1 MSKDHSVQSQQIS
14 DEFSE
19 RTLVARETVY
29 EGRIWNVLHDSV
41 ELSDEGVVIER
52 DYIAHPGA
60 VTVLVIDDDERVLMI
75 NQYRHPVGMRLWELP
90 AGLLD
95 VAGEPP
101 LEAAKRELWEE
112 ADRTAQHW
120 SILTDV
126 FLSPGSSSEAVRIY
140 LARGVALVPED
151 RRHAR
156 TEEEAELITEWV
168 PLDEAVA
175 QVLAGKIHNPTAVIG
190 LLAANAARA
199 AGYAT
204 LRHADEPFTVHPG
217 LRHQ

>member
-1 MSKDHSVQSQQIS
+1 MSKDHSVHSQRIT

-19 RTLVARETVY
+19 RTLLARETVY
-29 EGRIWNVLHDSV
+29 SGRIWHVVHDSV
-41 ELSDEGVVIER
+41 QLSKDGVTIER
-52 DYIAHPGA
+52 DYIVHPGA
-60 VTVLVIDDDERVLMI
+60 VTVLVMDDEDRVLMV

-101 LEAAKRELWEE
+101 VEAAKRELWEE
-112 ADRTAQHW
+112 ADRTAEHW

-140 LARGVALVPED
+140 LARGVKLVPEHL
-151 RRHAR
+151 RHTR
-156 TEEEAELITEWV
+156 TEEEAEMIIQWV
-168 PLDEAVA
+168 PLDDAVA

-190 LLAANAARA
+190 LLAAHAARLSNFSA
-199 AGYAT
+199 
-204 LRHADEPFTVHPG
+204 LRHPDEPFDVHPG
-217 LRHQ
+217 LRNQ

>member
-1 MSKDHSVQSQQIS
+1 MSKDHNVQSQQIS
-14 DEFSE
+14 DELSP

-41 ELSDEGVVIER
+41 ELSDEGAVIER
-52 DYIAHPGA
+52 DYIEHPGA
-60 VTVLVIDDDERVLMI
+60 VTVLVIDESERVLMV

-95 VAGEPP
+95 IAGEPP
-101 LEAAKRELWEE
+101 LDAAKRELWEE
-112 ADRTAQHW
+112 ADRTAQQW

-140 LARGVALVPED
+140 LARGVELVPED
-151 RRHAR
+151 HRHIR
-156 TEEEAELITEWV
+156 TDEEAEMITEWV
-168 PLDEAVA
+168 PLDEAIA

-199 AGYAT
+199 TGYAT
-204 LRHADEPFTVHPG
+204 LRDAEEPFDVHPG
-217 LRHQ
+217 LRNQ